1 MCCITWF
8 SRHLVPYIYVVA
20 LHQRKVINY
29 QLLRCKHRILSEH
42 GVGYST
48 YNYWRKKYLAAEEP
62 HGLAPISFRK
72 SEHHSA
78 EPLPLGQELPSGAT
92 LLFPNGLRAHFGT
105 GTERM
110 LMELPEKS
118 LVSHV
123 LP

>member
-1 MCCITWF
+1 MTKEEF
-8 SRHLVPYIYVVA
+8 LELQLRHQESGKTLKEY
-20 LHQRKVINY
+20 
-29 QLLRCKHRILSEH
+29 LRVL

-48 YNYWRKKYLAAEEP
+48 YNYWRKKYLAAEDP
-62 HGLAPISFRK
+62 HELAPISFRK
-72 SEHHSA
+72 TEHHSQ
-78 EPLPLGQELPSGAT
+78 EPLPFSKDLPSGAT

-110 LMELPEKS
+110 LMELFEKS